1 MPEDPKEVHPKS
13 CGASGLSVK
22 EMPAKITIDGEHDL
36 GRSEGR
42 YGQDNQPRHD
52 QIQPGQQRHA
62 AERHTGTPHAQHC
75 RDDVDRCRDA
85 PESRDQQRDGPV
97 IGAVTRRKRT
107 RGQRSVGEPSHVW
120 SVSCAVEAASSKEAE
135 VKKESAE
142 SREPKPEGIQP
153 GKGHVSGANHQR
165 NQIIGKSED
174 EGHSYEEDK
183 GRAMHGEHAGKN
195 YRRDKIVMSKY
206 YLSANEG
213 GLYASDVDKA
223 DRVE

>member
-22 EMPAKITIDGEHDL
+22 EMPAKITINGEHDL

-75 RDDVDRCRDA
+75 RDDIDRCRDA

-97 IGAVTRRKRT
+97 IGAVTRRKRA
-107 RGQRSVGEPSHVW
+107 RGQGSVSEPSHVW
-120 SVSCAVEAASSKEAE
+120 SVSYAVEAASSKEAE
-135 VKKESAE
+135 VKKKSAE

-153 GKGHVSGANHQR
+153 GKRHVSGANHQW

-174 EGHSYEEDK
+174 EGHGYKEDH
-183 GRAMHGEHAGKN
+183 GGAMHGEHAIKN
-195 YRRDKIVMSKY
+195 LRRNKIVM
-206 YLSANEG
+206 
-213 GLYASDVDKA
+213 
-223 DRVE
+223 RMH